1 MVNNIRTGNAD
12 PGTTLGRTGFS
23 FSVHHGLSSP
33 SAMASCNAA
42 PDTMTCFDK
51 FVRSCWPEDMEDES
65 IGMVLPSASGFKSP
79 LHIEAI
85 ALHHGMQMVADLGAA
100 AVEVESDSTLAL
112 AALRQKEQDYCVF
125 GLIYFM
131 MARLRYNAIVHCA
144 CERDG
149 RPTRL
154 RIETLQSHSQHRR
167 SSYSLTAPEEDA
179 VEKRMILL
187 YQILME
193 NGLEQAFM
201 FRNFLDTSKSKI
213 QRKVRIIT
221 VCSSLN
227 KRRAENMK
235 GKD

>member
-1 MVNNIRTGNAD
+1 MNILSPVSEPKEERDYSILLTIAD
-12 PGTTLGRTGFS
+12 FMSNHENIQSCIWTWSFSDWYLFSQVRRGSVPSTHRGQGTTSR
-23 FSVHHGLSSP
+23 
-33 SAMASCNAA
+33 
-42 PDTMTCFDK
+42 
-51 FVRSCWPEDMEDES
+51 
-65 IGMVLPSASGFKSP
+65 
-79 LHIEAI
+79 
-85 ALHHGMQMVADLGAA
+85 HGMQMVADLGAA

-131 MARLRYNAIVHCA
+131 MARLRSNAIVHCA
-144 CERDG
+144 CEGDG

-154 RIETLQSHSQHRR
+154 CIETLQSHSQHRR

-201 FRNFLDTSKSKI
+201 FRNFLAGKRDTSDGVHRSFFTLNSQDKVWYMLPVQGGWLFCYRFYRKI
-213 QRKVRIIT
+213 TST
-221 VCSSLN
+221 V
-227 KRRAENMK
+227 EQ
-235 GKD
+235 